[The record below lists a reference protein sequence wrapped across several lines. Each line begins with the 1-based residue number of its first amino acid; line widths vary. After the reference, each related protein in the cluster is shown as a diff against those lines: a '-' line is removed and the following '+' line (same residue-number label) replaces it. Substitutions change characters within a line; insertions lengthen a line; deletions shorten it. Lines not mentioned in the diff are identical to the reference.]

1 MVLKQFKIKKYDQT
15 YFDLWNNLVSNSKNG
30 TFLFNRDFMEY
41 HSNRFEDFSLLVFD
55 EKDKLVAIL
64 PANKVGNELFSHQ
77 GLTYGGLIYNDNL
90 KSELIINIFYDVLKF
105 LHENSFEKITIKC
118 IPVIY
123 HKKPSDE
130 MLYVLFLLE
139 SKLIR
144 RDLLAVIDL
153 EKENS
158 ISKGRMEGVS
168 KGVKNELVIV
178 EESNFENF
186 WNFILIPN
194 LYEKHNAL
202 PVHSLKEIE
211 YLHSKFPKNIRQF
224 NVYKNSEIVAGTT
237 IFESEQVA
245 HAQYI
250 SANSTKSELGS
261 LDYLYYHLMT
271 NVFKDK
277 KFLDFGISNEKNG
290 KLLNKGLSFWK
301 ESFGASAITQDFYE
315 VEVSKYVN
323 LQNVLK

>member
-1 MVLKQFKIKKYDQT
+1 MKQFKIKKYNQT
-15 YFDLWNNLVSNSKNG
+15 DFNLWNNFVANAKNG
-30 TFLFNRDFMEY
+30 TFLFHRNFMQY
-41 HSNRFEDFSLLVFD
+41 HSDRFEDCSLFVFD
-55 EKDKLVAIL
+55 EKEKLVAIL

-77 GLTYGGLIYNDNL
+77 GLTYGGLVYNDNL
-90 KSELIINIFYDVLKF
+90 KLEAIINIFHDVLKF
-105 LHENSFEKITIKC
+105 LYENSFEKITIKC
-118 IPVIY
+118 IPLIY
-123 HKKPSDE
+123 HKKPADE

-144 RDLLAVIDL
+144 RDSLAVVDL
-153 EKENS
+153 KKENS
-158 ISKGRMEGVS
+158 ISKGRLEGVS
-168 KGVKNELVIV
+168 KGVKNELEIV
-178 EESNFENF
+178 EESNFEKF

-194 LYEKHNAL
+194 LNEKHNAL

-250 SANSTKSELGS
+250 SANSTKNELGS
-261 LDYLYYHLMT
+261 LDYLYYHLIT

-277 KFLDFGISNEKNG
+277 KFLDFGISNEDNG
-290 KLLNKGLSFWK
+290 KILNKGLSFWK

-315 VEVSKYVN
+315 VSTSKFIN
-323 LQNVLK
+323 LLNVLK

>member
-1 MVLKQFKIKKYDQT
+1 MKQFKIKKYNQT
-15 YFDLWNNLVSNSKNG
+15 DFNLWNNFVANAKNG
-30 TFLFNRDFMEY
+30 TFLFHRNFMQY
-41 HSNRFEDFSLLVFD
+41 HSDRFEDCSLFVSD
-55 EKDKLVAIL
+55 EKEKLVAIL

-77 GLTYGGLIYNDNL
+77 GLTYGGLVYNDNL
-90 KSELIINIFYDVLKF
+90 KLEVIINIFHDVLKF
-105 LHENSFEKITIKC
+105 LYENSFEKITIKC
-118 IPVIY
+118 IPLIY
-123 HKKPSDE
+123 HKKPADE

-144 RDLLAVIDL
+144 RDSLAVIDL
-153 EKENS
+153 KKENS

-168 KGVKNELVIV
+168 KGVKNELEIV
-178 EESNFENF
+178 EESNFEKF
-186 WNFILIPN
+186 WNSILIPN
-194 LYEKHNAL
+194 LNEKHNAL

-211 YLHSKFPKNIRQF
+211 YLHSKFSKNIRQF

-250 SANSTKSELGS
+250 SANSTKNELGS
-261 LDYLYYHLMT
+261 LDYLYYHLIT

-277 KFLDFGISNEKNG
+277 KFLDFGISNEDNG
-290 KLLNKGLSFWK
+290 KILNKGLSFWK

-315 VEVSKYVN
+315 VSTSKFIN
-323 LQNVLK
+323 LLNVLK